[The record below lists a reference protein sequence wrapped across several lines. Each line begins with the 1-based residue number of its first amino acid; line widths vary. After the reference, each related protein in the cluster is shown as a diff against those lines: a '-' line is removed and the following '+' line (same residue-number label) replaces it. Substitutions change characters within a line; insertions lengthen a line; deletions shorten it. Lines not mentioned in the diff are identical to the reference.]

1 MQSFW
6 RLGVIFYYNH
16 FTFNYFQ
23 DDSEDSDKSDSEE
36 ELHDNTGVKEADFKS
51 GKVSDESDDESHYI
65 EPTPPPKKKP
75 APAKKKIVAKSFDS
89 DSDSDKP
96 NGNGNG
102 HAINGGDSDS
112 DDEPVKKKPAAKK
125 APKKLTSNDDLFD
138 SMISNGDKKP
148 APKKKPAKKK
158 IVSDDDGSGS
168 DFDSKPKKGGAKKTA
183 AKKPAAKKP
192 KYDSDS
198 EDFNMDDVAP
208 ARDRPGRGKK
218 TVNYG
223 GSGSDS
229 DSDFVW
235 RILAF
240 FPERLCDWS
249 YLSISTSINIELRV
263 VYILLKK
270 KVFIH
275 FMNHVLLHVTC
286 LYLDIRKW
294 NTTKT

>member
-1 MQSFW
+1 MKPRDSFPKVCKKQLLSLQASPGGKKGEKKKNPW
-6 RLGVIFYYNH
+6 SDSDASDVDGDLSDDMDGMEVAPRERATGGRRAAAANKAKFK
-16 FTFNYFQ
+16 F
-23 DDSEDSDKSDSEE
+23 DDSENSDKSDSEE
-36 ELHDNTGVKEADFKS
+36 EFHDNTGVKEADFKS
-51 GKVSDESDDESHYI
+51 SKVSDESEDDSHYI

-75 APAKKKIVAKSFDS
+75 APTKKKTVAKSFDS

-96 NGNGNG
+96 NGNGHAFNG
-102 HAINGGDSDS
+102 DDSDS
-112 DDEPVKKKPAAKK
+112 DDEPMKKKPTAKK

-148 APKKKPAKKK
+148 APIKKPAKKK

-168 DFDSKPKKGGAKKTA
+168 DFESKPKKGGAKKPA

-208 ARDRPGRGKK
+208 ARDRLGRGKK

-229 DSDFVW
+229 DSDFV
-235 RILAF
+235 
-240 FPERLCDWS
+240 
-249 YLSISTSINIELRV
+249 
-263 VYILLKK
+263 
-270 KVFIH
+270 
-275 FMNHVLLHVTC
+275 
-286 LYLDIRKW
+286 
-294 NTTKT
+294 